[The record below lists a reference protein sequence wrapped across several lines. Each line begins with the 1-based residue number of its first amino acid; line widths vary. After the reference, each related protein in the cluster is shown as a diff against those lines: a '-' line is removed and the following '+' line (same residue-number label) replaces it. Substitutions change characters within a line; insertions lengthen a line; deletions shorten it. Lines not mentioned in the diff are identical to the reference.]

1 MVGNYVIGHDIP
13 GRLRI
18 IIPTLGDKRDYPK
31 IEHMFS
37 SLKGISKVRIEPLIN
52 SMLIEYQ
59 STIVNRNEVLEY
71 IFLFFNQTDFNPLN
85 NIIGPVT
92 PTVRKDMFRS
102 IISGLLI
109 LVAYTRRTIN
119 KRPDSLDY
127 AVVISTAYTVLSH
140 GKNKLRHPDVITG
153 IVSMLSLGTKNI
165 LHVTLVTWAVNLL
178 EIFHDIKRSRASLI

>member
-18 IIPTLGDKRDYPK
+18 IIPALGDKRDYPE

-37 SLKGISKVRIEPLIN
+37 SLKGISKVRIEPIIN

-59 STIVNRNEVLEY
+59 SDIVNRNEVLEY

-85 NIIGPVT
+85 NIIGPVP